1 MAQFQKSALIKKKE
15 DVLFVTNSKGSFSS
29 SLLRKVEEQLNNSD
43 VSRVVFY
50 FDEKSEHEKSMIE
63 DICSLLVCYPDLEAK
78 VFRRKNILFLQR
90 PLFEKERLI
99 RFPQGKIISKPGKFI
114 YEGMLFKPKS
124 RLYETILNTII
135 VDQPRVVQF
144 SIPVRKSEE
153 TNEEFL
159 RHTADIRFLL
169 LKELQEENAIRDIQF
184 FIYRHSKKE
193 LVDAYTRYENFE
205 IKRSFI
211 LSNSLQNVKSSEKR
225 SVPLHISK
233 YQQKLLARQEEL
245 RQAVNGG

>member
-159 RHTADIRFLL
+159 RHTADIRFLYGIL
-169 LKELQEENAIRDIQF
+169 HHRTASDDCTIGRNQF
-184 FIYRHSKKE
+184 FGCTDICRTDGIRHSFLAVIDICGK
-193 LVDAYTRYENFE
+193 TRTIRRCN
-205 IKRSFI
+205 
-211 LSNSLQNVKSSEKR
+211 
-225 SVPLHISK
+225 
-233 YQQKLLARQEEL
+233 
-245 RQAVNGG
+245 